1 MSTAAS
7 QERAL
12 SPARDSAA
20 WPVILLV
27 TLAGACWAITV
38 KRMHGMDM
46 GPGTALGGLGWFVV
60 VWITMMAAMM
70 LPSLSP
76 MAVAYARAAPRGQAR
91 SITRTFSFAA
101 GYLLPWAAFGLLAYV
116 LIDGVRSLEVGFLD
130 WQRAGRY
137 LAGGVIVAAAL
148 YELTPPKARSL
159 QRCRDFRLLRRRA
172 GLLGGLAMGVEQG
185 WFCIGCSGAM
195 MAALFALG
203 VMSIPWMLLIAALVA
218 AEKLL
223 PRTALVTGATAAV
236 LSVLGLAIL
245 IAPGQV
251 PWLTIPMPM

>member
-1 MSTAAS
+1 LAPAGSST
-7 QERAL
+7 
-12 SPARDSAA
+12 A

-27 TLAGACWAITV
+27 TLAAGCWAVTV

-46 GPGTALGGLGWFVV
+46 GPGTALGGLGWFAV

-76 MAVAYARAAPRGQAR
+76 MAVAYARAAPRGQGR
-91 SITRTFSFAA
+91 STAGTLSFAA
-101 GYLLPWAAFGLLAYV
+101 GYLLPWAVFGLLAYV
-116 LIDGVRSLEVGFLD
+116 LIDGVRSLELGLLH

-148 YELTPPKARSL
+148 YELTPAKARAL
-159 QRCRDFRLLRRRA
+159 GRCRNFGLLRLRP
-172 GLLGGLAMGVEQG
+172 GLRGALAMGVDQG
-185 WFCIGCSGAM
+185 WSCVGCSGAM

-223 PRTALVTGATAAV
+223 PRPLLATGATAVV
-236 LSVLGLAIL
+236 LAVLGLAIL
-245 IAPGQV
+245 TVPDQV
-251 PWLTIPMPM
+251 PWLTLPASSPVHASMAM

>member
-1 MSTAAS
+1 MSSAPS
-7 QERAL
+7 QSRAL
-12 SPARDSAA
+12 SPTRDSAA
-20 WPVILLV
+20 LPVILLV
-27 TLAGACWAITV
+27 TLAGACWALTV

-46 GPGTALGGLGWFVV
+46 GPGTNLGRLGWFAV
-60 VWITMMAAMM
+60 VWVTMMAAMM

-76 MAVAYARAAPRGQAR
+76 MALAYARAARRGQAR
-91 SITRTFSFAA
+91 SIAGTFSFAT

-159 QRCRDFRLLRRRA
+159 RRCRDFSLLGHRA
-172 GLLGGLAMGVEQG
+172 GLLGALAMGVEQG
-185 WFCIGCSGAM
+185 SFCVGCSGAM

-203 VMSIPWMLLIAALVA
+203 VMSIPWMLVIAALVA

-223 PRTALVTGATAAV
+223 PRTGLATGATAA
-236 LSVLGLAIL
+236 LLAALGVAIL
-245 IAPGQV
+245 LAPEQV